1 MRLSQGIYENIIN
14 NEILS
19 EINEL
24 KDSSVKKLPI
34 DKDESS
40 VILSSYLSKL
50 LKQKLEDNDS
60 TEDNIKL
67 VNKLIQDFSDSDE
80 NLISDNENFLAE
92 VISNQKKVE
101 QTASKSETARPEKD
115 SYIHPYLQVVEVK
128 SLFIV
133 K

>member
-1 MRLSQGIYENIIN
+1 MRLSQGIYENIFN

-40 VILSSYLSKL
+40 VILSSYLSKI

-67 VNKLIQDFSDSDE
+67 VNKLIQDF
-80 NLISDNENFLAE
+80 LILMK
-92 VISNQKKVE
+92 I
-101 QTASKSETARPEKD
+101 
-115 SYIHPYLQVVEVK
+115 
-128 SLFIV
+128 
-133 K
+133 